1 MKIVKLES
9 SWKVFYMNK
18 PKLEEIERDDNHVI
32 FYLWQNIENCDLYDR
47 AKAVDRFLTR
57 ESKVLERV
65 IESELHTIFYNFGII
80 PQTKSKSALNDL
92 FSALNRKGHDIVI
105 IDRNKNA
112 DFEQS
117 LGVSDN
123 GMTLILEDKAI
134 ISFAMEIRVYDI
146 KVVERV

>member
-1 MKIVKLES
+1 M
-9 SWKVFYMNK
+9 
-18 PKLEEIERDDNHVI
+18 
-32 FYLWQNIENCDLYDR
+32 
-47 AKAVDRFLTR
+47 
-57 ESKVLERV
+57 

-92 FSALNRKGHDIVI
+92 FSALNRKGYDIVI

-112 DFEQS
+112 NFEQT

-134 ISFAMEIRVYDI
+134 ISFAMEIRVYGI
-146 KVVERV
+146 KVVERF